1 LSSLQSE
8 FFSKLQVVTHS
19 YFREVIKLKRR
30 LHSLFTFVV
39 VGLVVLSG
47 GLSETSFAQAKPPT
61 KIRLA
66 TSTAGLDFAPIW
78 IAQRKGYFKEEG
90 IDFEHILTTGGAV
103 TMAALTNGDVQF
115 VSTAASDVLIARAR
129 GDRLISL
136 GVFPASLE
144 FHIATTNKWLE
155 SRGLSKNQVAKMTVA
170 QKIQGLKGTTIG
182 AVTVGGAPAQV
193 VRYLLRQNN
202 IKPDTEVRFAAVG
215 SGSSRINALRQGLV
229 DMIVGGIP
237 DTEQPELEGWG
248 LTYLRLGHEIEIF
261 KDYPHES
268 VHGMEHYIK
277 ANPEATRAL
286 LRAMARG
293 NNLLLDSPAES
304 DELLVKQFPKI
315 SPSVLK
321 TVMSNSRSA
330 FRRNMRATKSGWD
343 NMQKVFV
350 AVGLLKT
357 ELNTTEGEFW
367 TNQYLP

>member
-1 LSSLQSE
+1 MRRKV
-8 FFSKLQVVTHS
+8 FSMIR
-19 YFREVIKLKRR
+19 F
-30 LHSLFTFVV
+30 
-39 VGLVVLSG
+39 LVLTVALAVLSG
-47 GLSETSFAQAKPPT
+47 ALSAPGFAQSKPLT

-115 VSTAASDVLIARAR
+115 VSTAASDVLVARSR
-129 GDRLISL
+129 GDRLTSL
-136 GVFPASLE
+136 GIFPASLE
-144 FHIATTNKWLE
+144 FHIATTNKWLD
-155 SRGLSKNQVAKMTVA
+155 SRGLTKNQVAKMTVA

-193 VRYLLRQNN
+193 VRYLLRQNH
-202 IKPDTEVRFAAVG
+202 IKPDAEVRFAAVG

-268 VHGMEHYIK
+268 VHGMENYVK
-277 ANPEATRAL
+277 ANPDSTRAL

-293 NNLLLDSPAES
+293 NNLILDNPAES
-304 DELLVKQFPKI
+304 DDLLVKQFPKI

-321 TVMSNSRSA
+321 TVMSHSRSA
-330 FRRNMRATKSGWD
+330 FRRNLRATKSGWD

-357 ELNTTEGEFW
+357 ELNTAEGEFW

>member
-1 LSSLQSE
+1 MIRFLVLT
-8 FFSKLQVVTHS
+8 VA
-19 YFREVIKLKRR
+19 
-30 LHSLFTFVV
+30 
-39 VGLVVLSG
+39 LVVMSG
-47 GLSETSFAQAKPPT
+47 TLPATNFAQSKPLT

-78 IAQRKGYFKEEG
+78 IAQRKGYFKDEG

-103 TMAALTNGDVQF
+103 TMAALLNGDVQF
-115 VSTAASDVLIARAR
+115 VSTAASDVLVARSR
-129 GDRLISL
+129 GDRLLSL
-136 GVFPASLE
+136 GIFPASLE

-155 SRGLSKNQVAKMTVA
+155 SRGLTKNQVAKMTVA

-182 AVTVGGAPAQV
+182 SVTVGGAPAQV

-215 SGSSRINALRQGLV
+215 AGSSRINALRQGLV

-268 VHGMEHYIK
+268 VHGLENYVK
-277 ANPEATRAL
+277 ANPDTTRAL

-293 NNLLLDSPAES
+293 NNLILDNPAES
-304 DELLVKQFPKI
+304 DDLLVKQFPKI
-315 SPSVLK
+315 ESVC
-321 TVMSNSRSA
+321 S
-330 FRRNMRATKSGWD
+330 
-343 NMQKVFV
+343 
-350 AVGLLKT
+350 
-357 ELNTTEGEFW
+357 
-367 TNQYLP
+367 

>member
-1 LSSLQSE
+1 LRHKS
-8 FFSKLQVVTHS
+8 FSMIR
-19 YFREVIKLKRR
+19 F
-30 LHSLFTFVV
+30 
-39 VGLVVLSG
+39 LVLTIVLAVLTG
-47 GLSETSFAQAKPPT
+47 TLPATSFAQSKPQT

-78 IAQRKGYFKEEG
+78 IAHRKGYFKEEG

-115 VSTAASDVLIARAR
+115 VSTAASDVLVARSR
-129 GDRLISL
+129 GDRLLSL
-136 GVFPASLE
+136 GIFPASLE

-155 SRGLSKNQVAKMTVA
+155 SRGLTKNQVAKMTVA

-182 AVTVGGAPAQV
+182 SVTVGGAPAQV

-202 IKPDTEVRFAAVG
+202 IKPDAEVRFAAVG
-215 SGSSRINALRQGLV
+215 AGSSRINALRQGLV

-248 LTYLRLGHEIEIF
+248 MTYLRLGHEIEIF

-268 VHGMEHYIK
+268 VHGVENYVK
-277 ANPEATRAL
+277 ANPDSTRAL
-286 LRAMARG
+286 LRAIARG
-293 NNLLLDSPAES
+293 NNLILDNPAES
-304 DELLVKQFPKI
+304 DDLLVKQFPKI
-315 SPSVLK
+315 DASVLK
-321 TVMSNSRSA
+321 TVMSRSRSA
-330 FRRNMRATKSGWD
+330 FRRNLRATKSEWD
-343 NMQKVFV
+343 NMQKVFL